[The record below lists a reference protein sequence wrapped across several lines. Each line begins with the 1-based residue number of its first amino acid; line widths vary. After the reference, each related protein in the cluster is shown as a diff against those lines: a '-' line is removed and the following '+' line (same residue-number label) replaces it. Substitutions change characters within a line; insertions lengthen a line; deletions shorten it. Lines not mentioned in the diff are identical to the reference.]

1 MSHLDKLTELIH
13 EGKAFYVY
21 ATVNSLAV
29 GASISMLGKTGAL
42 PVHFHRIDADA
53 SDSPLLMEFIEQP
66 TVTNEGAPVTVYNR
80 NRRSENPSGMK
91 VFSAPTYS
99 GGTTLEYK
107 RIYKEGTGAA
117 TPGSGEIEGEWVL
130 KASQY
135 YVFRITNSSNAII
148 NLDADFH
155 FYEEEL

>member
-1 MSHLDKLTELIH
+1 MSHVDKLTELIH

-21 ATVNSLAV
+21 ANVTGLAV
-29 GASISMLGKTGAL
+29 GASISVLGKTGAL
-42 PVHFHRIDADA
+42 PVHFHRIDTEA

-66 TVTNEGAPVTVYNR
+66 TVTNEGTPVTVYNR

-91 VFSAPTYS
+91 VFSSPTYS
-99 GGTTLEYK
+99 GGTTLESKKVYK
-107 RIYKEGTGAA
+107 SGTGAA
-117 TPGSGEIEGEWVL
+117 TPGAGEIEGEWVL

-135 YVFRITNSSNAII
+135 YAFRITNNSNAII